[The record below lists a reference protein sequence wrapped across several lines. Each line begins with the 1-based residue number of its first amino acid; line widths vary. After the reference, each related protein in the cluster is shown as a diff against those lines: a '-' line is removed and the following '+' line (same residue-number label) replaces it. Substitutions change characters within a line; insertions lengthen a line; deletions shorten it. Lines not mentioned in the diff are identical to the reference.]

1 MDAQRLNSVKETFAS
16 LLKEELSEQVTTF
29 EQEEN
34 FRLAAAPKNRDRAS
48 RSIFKNIR
56 SVISTNSNVESNPFE
71 SSAKTRPN
79 FRSYKALLKNIEK
92 EYIDNREFTYIIPA
106 KERDF
111 LSSDLLPVGTA
122 SEQKFVDDLT
132 ENDTLLQ
139 VIHHDNQEW
148 NIMINYTKGSAADV
162 WLINNND
169 SDLAID
175 LSDLLDDLS
184 FSENEHRLDFA
195 ELKAFHNII
204 SKGLLNRRLLIEE
217 YKRIIEE
224 ARLSWNQRQAELPE
238 GRIELKLAELENAE
252 DQLAKLQPEELQRT
266 ELKLKREELKQERSI
281 GKKFTDLM
289 ENNNPELTSK
299 IMAKLSPLAWKTA
312 EQNFDSI
319 IADDNTPE
327 GTVKGTLDG
336 LEWTYD
342 FTSDSLTEKEVLID
356 QETGYEYEVVRQTS
370 PSKDGDGYTVMQKV
384 DGKLANFNYTNAI
397 EFFNSDG
404 ELINYKKGPENN
416 KYDVGSLT
424 MSQEQHSDFKR
435 GVKVPSDLSDKLLRE
450 IKM

>member
-1 MDAQRLNSVKETFAS
+1 MDAQEINSVKETFAS
-16 LLKEELSEQVTTF
+16 LLKEELSKQVTTF
-29 EQEEN
+29 EQEED
-34 FRLAAAPKNRDRAS
+34 FRLSAVQKNRDGAS
-48 RSIFKNIR
+48 SSMFRKIR
-56 SVISTNSNVESNPFE
+56 SVISTSSNVESNPFE
-71 SSAKTRPN
+71 SSAKTQPN
-79 FRSYKALLKNIEK
+79 FDSYKALLENIEK
-92 EYIDNREFTYIIPA
+92 RYVQNREFTYIIPA
-106 KERDF
+106 VLSDF
-111 LSSDLLPVGTA
+111 LPVGTA
-122 SEQKFVDDLT
+122 SEKQFFDDLM

-148 NIMINYTKGSAADV
+148 NIMINYTKGSATDV

-204 SKGLLNRRLLIEE
+204 SNGSLNNRLIVENNRLLQ
-217 YKRIIEE
+217 
-224 ARLSWNQRQAELPE
+224 NQRRAQLQQAELE
-238 GRIELKLAELENAE
+238 
-252 DQLAKLQPEELQRT
+252 
-266 ELKLKREELKQERSI
+266 REHSI
-281 GKKFTDLM
+281 GDKFADLM

-299 IMAKLSPLAWKTA
+299 IMAKLSHLAWKTA

-342 FTSDSLTEKEVLID
+342 FTSDSLTEKEFLID
-356 QETGYEYEVVRQTS
+356 QETGCEYEVVRQTS

-416 KYDVGSLT
+416 KYDGGSLSMT
-424 MSQEQHSDFKR
+424 SEQDNNFKR
-435 GVKVPSDLSDKLLRE
+435 GVKVPSDLHDKLLRE
-450 IKM
+450 IKFGR